1 MKKLTQLLIICFFF
15 ISTAHAD
22 IFSSDKFTLRAGLS
36 FNLNQIHTD
45 RLIDH
50 TEMDDDGSPEDETK
64 TVGLGF
70 VTSIAYRFD
79 NWEFAIAGDVIF
91 GLIKDISFNYN
102 SSNTIRGGGHF
113 RLVSIGPQIKYY
125 TPYSLLNLANIYVG
139 FGPSWSL
146 QTFVFNKPIT
156 TGGFND
162 KKRVSFENYGGSLFI
177 GFEEIK
183 PFKDMHPMFLEIG
196 YSYMHSYKVSILDAT
211 NSAEVITLTEGDSN
225 DFSGQYII
233 VRAGVALF

>member
-1 MKKLTQLLIICFFF
+1 MKKLILLLGLVF
-15 ISTAHAD
+15 INTANAD

-36 FNLNQIHTD
+36 FNLNQINTD
-45 RLIDH
+45 RLIDN
-50 TEMDDDGSPEDETK
+50 TEVEDDGSPEDETK
-64 TVGLGF
+64 TIGLGL
-70 VTSIAYRFD
+70 VTSIGYRLG
-79 NWEFAIAGDVIF
+79 NWEFAMAGDIIF
-91 GLIKDISFNYN
+91 GGFKDISFNYD
-102 SSNTIRGGGHF
+102 SSNTIRGAGHF

-125 TPYSLLNLANIYVG
+125 TPFSIINLANIYFG

-146 QTFVFNKPIT
+146 QTFVFRHPTT

>member
-1 MKKLTQLLIICFFF
+1 MKNVIQLLIVFFL
-15 ISTAHAD
+15 IINTAHAD

-50 TEMDDDGSPEDETK
+50 TEMEDDGQPEDETK
-64 TVGLGF
+64 TVGLGI
-70 VTSIAYRFD
+70 VTSIAYRFE
-79 NWEFAIAGDVIF
+79 NWEFAVAGDIIF
-91 GLIKDISFNYN
+91 GLIKDVSFNYN

-125 TPYSLLNLANIYVG
+125 TPYSILNLANIYFG
-139 FGPSWSL
+139 FGPSLSL
-146 QTFVFNKPIT
+146 QTFVFKNPTT
-156 TGGFND
+156 TGGFSD

-183 PFKDMHPMFLEIG
+183 PFKDMHPMFLEVG

>member
-1 MKKLTQLLIICFFF
+1 MKNFTLLF
-15 ISTAHAD
+15 ILSFILVNTASAD
-22 IFSSDKFTLRAGLS
+22 VFSSDKFTLRAGLS
-36 FNLNQIHTD
+36 FNLTQIHTD

-50 TEMDDDGSPEDETK
+50 TEIEDDGRPEDETK

-70 VTSIAYRFD
+70 VTSIGYRFG
-79 NWEFAIAGDVIF
+79 NWEFAMAGDVIF
-91 GLIKDISFNYN
+91 GGFTDISFDYN

-125 TPYSLLNLANIYVG
+125 TPYSILNLANVYFG

-146 QTFVFNKPIT
+146 QTFVFRHPIT

-183 PFKDMHPMFLEIG
+183 PFKEMHPIFLEFG
-196 YSYMHSYKVSILDAT
+196 YSYMHSYKVSILDAS
-211 NSAEVITLTEGDSN
+211 NSANVITLTEGDSN
-225 DFSGQYII
+225 DFSGQYVI
-233 VRAGVALF
+233 VRAGMALF

>member
-1 MKKLTQLLIICFFF
+1 MKKLAQLFILCTLF

-50 TEMDDDGSPEDETK
+50 TEIDDDGSPEDETK

-70 VTSIAYRFD
+70 ATSIAYRFD
-79 NWEFAIAGDVIF
+79 NWEFALAGDVIF
-91 GLIKDISFNYN
+91 GSFKDISFNYN
-102 SSNTIRGGGHF
+102 SSNTIRGAGHF

-125 TPYSLLNLANIYVG
+125 TPYSILNLANIYFG

-146 QTFVFNKPIT
+146 QTFVFRHPIT

-183 PFKDMHPMFLEIG
+183 PFKDMHPMFLEVG

>member
-1 MKKLTQLLIICFFF
+1 MRNFILLF
-15 ISTAHAD
+15 ILSLIFLDTASAD

-36 FNLNQIHTD
+36 FNLTQIHTD

-50 TEMDDDGSPEDETK
+50 TEMEDDGTPEDETK

-70 VTSIAYRFD
+70 VTSIGYRYD
-79 NWEFAIAGDVIF
+79 NWEFAMAGDVIF
-91 GLIKDISFNYN
+91 GGFKDVSFNYN
-102 SSNTIRGGGHF
+102 SNHTIRGSGHF

-125 TPYSLLNLANIYVG
+125 TPYSIFNFANIYLG

-146 QTFVFNKPIT
+146 QTFVFRHPIT

-177 GFEEIK
+177 GIEEIK
-183 PFKDMHPMFLEIG
+183 PFKEMHPFFLEVG

-211 NSAEVITLTEGDSN
+211 NSAEVITLSEGDSN
-225 DFSGQYII
+225 DFSGQYVI
-233 VRAGVALF
+233 VRAGMALF

>member
-1 MKKLTQLLIICFFF
+1 MKKLILFLTF
-15 ISTAHAD
+15 IFINTASAD
-22 IFSSDKFTLRAGLS
+22 ILSSDKFTLRAGLS
-36 FNLNQIHTD
+36 FNLTQIHTD

-50 TEMDDDGSPEDETK
+50 TDLEDDGNPEDETK

-70 VTSIAYRFD
+70 VTSIGYRYD
-79 NWEFAIAGDVIF
+79 NWEFVVAGDVIF
-91 GLIKDISFNYN
+91 GTFTDVSFNYN
-102 SSNTIRGGGHF
+102 NSNTIRGGGLF

-125 TPYSLLNLANIYVG
+125 TPYSILNYANIYFG

-146 QTFVFNKPIT
+146 QTFVFRHPIT

-162 KKRVSFENYGGSLFI
+162 KKRVSFENYGGALFI

-183 PFKDMHPMFLEIG
+183 PFKEMHPMFLEVG

-211 NSAEVITLTEGDSN
+211 NSAEVITLSEGDSN

-233 VRAGVALF
+233 VRAGMALF